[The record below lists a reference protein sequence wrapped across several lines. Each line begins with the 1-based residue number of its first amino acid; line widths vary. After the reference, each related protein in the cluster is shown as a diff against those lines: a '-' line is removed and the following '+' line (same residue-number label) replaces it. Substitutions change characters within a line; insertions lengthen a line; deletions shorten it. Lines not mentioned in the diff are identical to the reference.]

1 MAEHRPTDLT
11 EHAAPPFPPHSP
23 APEHES
29 RLSRRFS
36 IPRAENAIREILFGN
51 AKVKKHAIDEHVH
64 AIQQRDEEFNDQ
76 LATLK
81 DSPDPQ
87 QAPTGSQQQS
97 PSIEA
102 RECDTANQN
111 GFGDDKERGWSGPES
126 MPSVRGQSKG
136 KLRTEVLQARTC
148 TEKRVEAA
156 MDEAI
161 NEGADE
167 LYRWPGPGPWALPRR
182 P

>member
-11 EHAAPPFPPHSP
+11 GHAAPPFPLHSP
-23 APEHES
+23 DPEHKS

-36 IPRAENAIREILFGN
+36 ISRVENAIREIFFGN
-51 AKVKKHAIDEHVH
+51 ARVKRHAINEYVH
-64 AIQQRDEEFNDQ
+64 AIQQQDEDFYDR
-76 LATLK
+76 LVTLK
-81 DSPDPQ
+81 DSSDPQ
-87 QAPTGSQQQS
+87 QAPTESQQRS

-136 KLRTEVLQARTC
+136 RLRTGVLQAC
-148 TEKRVEAA
+148 IEKRVEAA
-156 MDEAI
+156 VDEAI
-161 NEGADE
+161 DEGADE
-167 LYRWPGPGPWALPRR
+167 LYRWPGPGPWASPRR